1 MGRIVHCPMSM
12 VRNIRDFL
20 FGDISVGD
28 TLPRHRFEEGK
39 KQAKE
44 WNLNK
49 EIKGG
54 KVGG

>member
-12 VRNIRDFL
+12 VRNIPDFL

-28 TLPRHRFEEGK
+28 IIPRHRFEEGK

-54 KVGG
+54 ES